1 MTARGLGPAAA
12 RFGVG
17 YVGSALIGHER
28 MAGMLAI
35 PYQRPA
41 GGEHGV
47 ATVRYR
53 CIRDECVMDDNG
65 FYFAPTRKERHE
77 KHGKYQSL
85 PGDHPRLYNTAAL
98 IRQSP
103 HIVLTEGE
111 FDAQASELAGVPAVG
126 TQGTGA
132 WKPHFAPAFVGYE
145 RVFILADP
153 DDAGLKAADKRAAQ
167 MPNAS
172 VICLGEDVNS
182 FIHTNGVDEYRERL
196 GL

>member
-1 MTARGLGPAAA
+1 MNARGLGPVAI

-28 MAGMLAI
+28 LTGMLAI

-53 CIRDECVMDDNG
+53 CIQDECVKDEAGN
-65 FYFAPTRKERHE
+65 YLAPTAKERHE

-85 PGDHPRLYNTAAL
+85 PGDHPRLYNTPAL

-103 HIVLTEGE
+103 YIALTEGE
-111 FDAQASELAGVPAVG
+111 FDAQASELAEVPAVG

-132 WKPHFAPAFVGYE
+132 WMPYFEPAFVGYE
-145 RVFILADP
+145 RVLILADP
-153 DDAGLKAADKRAAQ
+153 DEAGLKAADKRAAA
-167 MPNAS
+167 MPNAR
-172 VICLGEDVNS
+172 VVCLGQDVNS
-182 FIHTNGVDEYRERL
+182 FIHTHGVGEYRKRL